1 MPHLKSSLSGLLAA
15 MLLFVSSLAQA
26 IPEIQNWRTTNG
38 VPVYFIAA
46 RELPMVDAQILF
58 GAGSVRDGEQPGLAK
73 LTNGLLEEGA
83 GDWSADAIA
92 DRLDQVGARLATSS
106 RRDSAS
112 VALRS
117 LTDPRYLQP
126 AVETV
131 ARLLK
136 DPTFAPD
143 AVDRV
148 RKQMLTALQERAQSP
163 GAIAQDAFFK
173 ALYGDHPYGSP
184 SDGTSTSLNAITR
197 VDIQN
202 FHRRH
207 YTAANAVIAIVGD
220 LDRPA
225 AEQLANALVD
235 GLPKGQPIPPPPPVP
250 ALTASQT
257 VRIPHPSSQS
267 HILIG
272 QLGVSRADPDYYA
285 LYLGNH
291 VLGGNG
297 LVSQLSQE
305 IREKRGLAY
314 GAYSAFSPMR
324 QTGPFLINLQTR
336 NDQADTALQVAQ
348 TTLRQFSADGPDSAD
363 VGGSPPEHHRRLRAR
378 PRRQWQAGQLSGT
391 DRVLRPAA
399 GLPANLHRHHERHR
413 PGAGQ
418 ERLATAHAAR
428 ATDRGHRRWRPE
440 RADPVVRAGWRT
452 RLPDLAGTGRHMN
465 RHGGHAKQLRVIG
478 GQWRGR
484 RLAFPDLPG
493 LRPTPDRVRETL
505 FNWLAPV
512 LPGARCLDLFAGSGA
527 LGIEALSRGAADV
540 VFVERH
546 PLAARTLRDQLDRL
560 HAQSARVEQADALAW
575 LGQPGMPFEIVLLD
589 PPFGQGLLEP
599 ACAALEAG
607 GWLAAHAWIYLE
619 AEMETEVLALPVRWT
634 LHREKTAGAVTYR
647 LARRGGGSV

>member
-1 MPHLKSSLSGLLAA
+1 MSSLKPSLSGLLATA
-15 MLLFVSSLAQA
+15 LLCVSSLAQA
-26 IPEIQNWRTTNG
+26 IPEIQNWHTANG

-58 GAGSVRDGEQPGLAK
+58 RAGSVRDGERPGLAQ

-83 GDWSADAIA
+83 GDWSADTIA

-106 RRDSAS
+106 RRDAAS

-136 DPTFAPD
+136 EPSFASD
-143 AVDRV
+143 AVERV
-148 RKQMLTALQERAQSP
+148 RQQMLTALQERAQSP

-184 SDGTSTSLNAITR
+184 ANGTPASLNAITR
-197 VDIQN
+197 ADIQA
-202 FHRRH
+202 FHRH
-207 YTAANAVIAIVGD
+207 YYTAANAVVAIVGD

-225 AEQLANALVD
+225 AEQLANALVG
-235 GLPKGQPIPPPPPVP
+235 GLPKGEPMPPPPPVP
-250 ALTASQT
+250 PLAANPTI
-257 VRIPHPSSQS
+257 RIPHPSSQS

-348 TTLRQFSADGPDSAD
+348 TTLRQFSANGPDPQMLEEARQNIT
-363 VGGSPPEHHRRLRAR
+363 GGFAL
-378 PRRQWQAGQLSGT
+378 
-391 DRVLRPAA
+391 
-399 GLPANLHRHHERHR
+399 
-413 PGAGQ
+413 
-418 ERLATAHAAR
+418 
-428 ATDRGHRRWRPE
+428 
-440 RADPVVRAGWRT
+440 
-452 RLPDLAGTGRHMN
+452 DLAGNGKLANYLGLIAFYGLPLDYLQTFIATMNGISLEQVKTAWQRHIQPD
-465 RHGGHAKQLRVIG
+465 RQIVVIVGG
-478 GQWRGR
+478 GQS
-484 RLAFPDLPG
+484 APIPPPG
-493 LRPTPDRVRETL
+493 PAGAPIPPTP
-505 FNWLAPV
+505 P
-512 LPGARCLDLFAGSGA
+512 
-527 LGIEALSRGAADV
+527 
-540 VFVERH
+540 
-546 PLAARTLRDQLDRL
+546 
-560 HAQSARVEQADALAW
+560 
-575 LGQPGMPFEIVLLD
+575 
-589 PPFGQGLLEP
+589 EP
-599 ACAALEAG
+599 A
-607 GWLAAHAWIYLE
+607 
-619 AEMETEVLALPVRWT
+619 R
-634 LHREKTAGAVTYR
+634 
-647 LARRGGGSV
+647 S

>member
-1 MPHLKSSLSGLLAA
+1 MSSLKPSLSGLLATA
-15 MLLFVSSLAQA
+15 LLCVSSLAQA
-26 IPEIQNWRTTNG
+26 IPEIQNWHTANG

-58 GAGSVRDGEQPGLAK
+58 RAGSVRDGERPGLAQ

-83 GDWSADAIA
+83 GDWSADTIA
-92 DRLDQVGARLATSS
+92 DRLDQVGAQLATSS

-136 DPTFAPD
+136 EPSFAPD
-143 AVDRV
+143 AVERV
-148 RKQMLTALQERAQSP
+148 RQQMLTALQERAQSP

-184 SDGTSTSLNAITR
+184 ADGTPASLNAITR
-197 VDIQN
+197 ADIQD
-202 FHRRH
+202 FHHRY
-207 YTAANAVIAIVGD
+207 YTAANAVVAIVGD

-225 AEQLANALVD
+225 AEQLANALVG
-235 GLPKGQPIPPPPPVP
+235 GLPKGEPIPPPPPVP
-250 ALTASQT
+250 PLAANPTI
-257 VRIPHPSSQS
+257 RIPHPSSQS

-348 TTLRQFSADGPDSAD
+348 TTLRQFSADGPDPQMLEEARQNIT
-363 VGGSPPEHHRRLRAR
+363 GGFAL
-378 PRRQWQAGQLSGT
+378 
-391 DRVLRPAA
+391 
-399 GLPANLHRHHERHR
+399 
-413 PGAGQ
+413 
-418 ERLATAHAAR
+418 
-428 ATDRGHRRWRPE
+428 
-440 RADPVVRAGWRT
+440 
-452 RLPDLAGTGRHMN
+452 DLAGNGKLANYLGLIAFYGLPLDYLQTFIATMNGISLEQVKTAWQRHIQPD
-465 RHGGHAKQLRVIG
+465 RQIVVIVGG
-478 GQWRGR
+478 GQN
-484 RLAFPDLPG
+484 A
-493 LRPTPDRVRETL
+493 PTP
-505 FNWLAPV
+505 P
-512 LPGARCLDLFAGSGA
+512 PGPAGTP
-527 LGIEALSRGAADV
+527 I
-540 VFVERH
+540 
-546 PLAARTLRDQLDRL
+546 
-560 HAQSARVEQADALAW
+560 
-575 LGQPGMPFEIVLLD
+575 
-589 PPFGQGLLEP
+589 PPTPPEP
-599 ACAALEAG
+599 A
-607 GWLAAHAWIYLE
+607 
-619 AEMETEVLALPVRWT
+619 R
-634 LHREKTAGAVTYR
+634 
-647 LARRGGGSV
+647 S